1 MNTKGG
7 RARIYWEHQDIPLKR
22 SRSFV
27 RLWGVSELVGLLYLI
42 GTPSCCY
49 YYHHQAYGSVII
61 EALTTFFF
69 QVLFSSIHKTTRKI
83 KNPWPKRLKKKTMNE
98 NHQRPMYIL
107 TDGSI
112 GALLL
117 LFLFPPHRPITFL
130 GAIT

>member
-1 MNTKGG
+1 LNTKGG
-7 RARIYWEHQDIPLKR
+7 RRARIYWEHQDIPLKR

-49 YYHHQAYGSVII
+49 YYHQAYGSVII

-83 KNPWPKRLKKKTMNE
+83 KKSLAKKILKKNNE
-98 NHQRPMYIL
+98 
-107 TDGSI
+107 
-112 GALLL
+112 
-117 LFLFPPHRPITFL
+117 
-130 GAIT
+130 